1 MFNDDFLKRAISG
14 TLFVAVVVAGIFIH
28 PLLLLGELVAM
39 QVVGTLEFT
48 RMAGR
53 AGARM
58 NWMMCVAADVLLV
71 GAAYL
76 HSQYGRGGM
85 YPAVILPVLALVIG
99 ELFRKKGNP
108 FQNLAF
114 AVFSMVYIGVPMAL
128 LLYLPYIHTGL
139 WQPDYIF
146 LPFLLVWINDTFAY
160 LAGVGFGKHRMFPRI
175 SPKKT
180 WEGTVGGGV
189 MTVAAAMLL
198 SPTFEQTTVAEMG
211 GMAVVAVV
219 FGTFGDLLES
229 MLKRSVAVK
238 DAGTLMP
245 GHGGLLDRMDSVLLV
260 IPALFFYLKMTKL
273 F

>member
-28 PLLLLGELVAM
+28 PLLLLGVLVAM

-180 WEGTVGGGV
+180 WEGT
-189 MTVAAAMLL
+189 
-198 SPTFEQTTVAEMG
+198 MG

>member
-1 MFNDDFLKRAISG
+1 M
-14 TLFVAVVVAGIFIH
+14 
-28 PLLLLGELVAM
+28 
-39 QVVGTLEFT
+39 
-48 RMAGR
+48 
-53 AGARM
+53 
-58 NWMMCVAADVLLV
+58 
-71 GAAYL
+71 
-76 HSQYGRGGM
+76 
-85 YPAVILPVLALVIG
+85 
-99 ELFRKKGNP
+99 
-108 FQNLAF
+108 
-114 AVFSMVYIGVPMAL
+114 
-128 LLYLPYIHTGL
+128 